1 VKVPLSFFGS
11 LASYSD
17 VCYFDFRE
25 MKTRKHSSSVAGDR
39 MGPVSVNGKSTLD
52 CVLFDWDGTLL
63 DSFEADAQAYIH
75 MFAALGMTWSMA
87 ELKRHYSPN
96 WHHVYRTARLPR
108 AKWEEADRLWMK
120 FYRTHQPELQPG
132 ARRVLRALERR
143 FTLALVSS
151 GSRARVRRQLREHEV
166 AALFRTKVCS
176 EDAPRRKPHPA
187 PLRLALDRLGLSPKV
202 CVYIG
207 DAPEDIE
214 MAHRAGV
221 RAIGVLGG
229 SPVPER
235 LRAASPDATIE
246 TIRELPSLLRNF

>member
-1 VKVPLSFFGS
+1 MCAILIFAKI
-11 LASYSD
+11 
-17 VCYFDFRE
+17 
-25 MKTRKHSSSVAGDR
+25 KTRKQFSSVAGDR
-39 MGPVSVNGKSTLD
+39 MRRTSVNGKSTLD

-63 DSFEADAQAYIH
+63 DSFEADAQAHIR

-96 WHHVYRTARLPR
+96 WHHVYRAARLPR

-166 AALFRTKVCS
+166 AAMFRTKVCS

>member
-1 VKVPLSFFGS
+1 
-11 LASYSD
+11 
-17 VCYFDFRE
+17 
-25 MKTRKHSSSVAGDR
+25 MRKKQ
-39 MGPVSVNGKSTLD
+39 NTE

-63 DSFEADAQAYIH
+63 DSFAADAEAYRH
-75 MFAALGMTWSMA
+75 MFTALGMGWSIE

-96 WHHVYRTARLPR
+96 WHRVYRAAGLPR
-108 AKWEEADRLWMK
+108 TKWEEADRLWRK
-120 FYRTHQPELQPG
+120 FYRKQQPELQPG
-132 ARRVLRALERR
+132 ALRVLRSLERR

-151 GSRARVRRQLREHEV
+151 GSRSRVRRQLREQNV
-166 AALFRTKVCS
+166 AEMFLAKVCS

-187 PLRLALDRLGLSPKV
+187 PMRRALDLLRLAPDV

-235 LRAASPDATIE
+235 LRRSLPDAMIE
-246 TIRELPSLLRNF
+246 TIRELPALLRDF